1 MNGMW
6 IKKLKIISGTE
17 ESEGKIVDEASVKR
31 LSDMV
36 YCQT

>member
-1 MNGMW
+1 MW
-6 IKKLKIISGTE
+6 IKQLKIIAGTE
-17 ESEGKIVDEASVKR
+17 EPEGKIVDEASVER